1 MGVKRL
7 SAYLHKQAPHVY
19 RPVLDPRAFQG
30 QHLVVDVSI
39 YMHKFAYLKDAA
51 DTCGAFLD
59 KFLAQ
64 HAALMAEG
72 AGRVT
77 YVFDGASPVVKRA
90 ELQRRAAARV
100 EVEARA
106 AAAEPGSAEGAQLQ
120 RRVAAVQVKAWH
132 YATLKAKLA
141 AMDVPFVQAVG
152 EAEKCMAWMC
162 VTGAADVAVTE
173 DIDAVVCGAPV
184 VLRGVH
190 MSLCGDKVHEVRLAD
205 VLGALELTYEQLV
218 DFSILCGCDFS
229 ATLPGIGPVKALD
242 MLRRHGSIE
251 QVLAAEMKG
260 YQVPAGFL
268 FVEARAAFTSAE
280 TQLRVDDEEEGAAGA
295 E

>member
-7 SAYLHKQAPHVY
+7 SAHLHKQAPHVY
-19 RPVLDPRAFQG
+19 RPVLDPQAFRG
-30 QHLVVDVSI
+30 KHLVVDVSI

-51 DTCGAFLD
+51 DTCGAFID
-59 KFLAQ
+59 KFLVQ

-77 YVFDGASPVVKRA
+77 YVFDGPSPVIKRA
-90 ELQRRAAARV
+90 EQQRRTAARV

-106 AAAEPGSAEGAQLQ
+106 AAADPGTEAGAQLQ
-120 RRVAAVQVKAWH
+120 RRVAAVIKPWH

-141 AMDVPFVQAVG
+141 AMDVPYVQAVG

-162 VTGAADVAVTE
+162 AAGAADVAVTE

-190 MSLCGDKVHEVRLAD
+190 MSLAGDKVHEVRLAD
-205 VLGALELTYEQLV
+205 VLAALELTYEQLV

-229 ATLPGIGPVKALD
+229 GTLPGIGPVRALA
-242 MLRRHGSIE
+242 MLKRHGSIE
-251 QVLAAEMKG
+251 QVLAKELKG
-260 YQVPAGFL
+260 LEVPAGFL
-268 FVEARAAFTSAE
+268 FAEARAAFQSTE
-280 TQLRVDDEEEGAAGA
+280 TQLRADSEGGGA
-295 E
+295 EAE